1 MVRHLE
7 NGKSVLL
14 RQEFET
20 LEQNGITRVA
30 LPRIGDPDVIPLW
43 FGEGDLV
50 TPDFIRN
57 AAKQA
62 IDDGLTFYNHPS
74 GRADL
79 LAAIKAYLDRI
90 YGIDLDPDRL
100 AVPGSTML
108 GIFLAA
114 RMAVGS
120 GDHALI
126 VSPNWPNIDRAFQ
139 MTGAEFAFVRQRL
152 GPDGWTLDLEDV
164 FAAARPN
171 TRALFINTPCNP
183 TGWVMPAAE
192 QRRLLDFCRERG
204 IVILADEVYH
214 RNIFDGDAA
223 PSFLQIAA
231 PDDPLIV
238 LNGFSKA
245 FAMTGWRLGWM
256 VVPSGYRE
264 QMAAYSECANTGA
277 PPIVQSAGI
286 AALEQGEPL
295 VRELRERYR
304 AGRDSVMKILA
315 PHPRIDLH
323 MPEGAFYAFPRVRG
337 LRSSMDFSQGLL
349 AEEDVG
355 TAPGFTFGPGNEEN
369 FRLCF
374 ARSGDQLETALHRI
388 TGYLDR
394 HDNEFG

>member
-90 YGIDLDPDRL
+90 YDIDLDPDRI

-164 FAAARPN
+164 FAAARPEHA
-171 TRALFINTPCNP
+171 RALHQHALQPDGLGHAGGRTAA
-183 TGWVMPAAE
+183 PA
-192 QRRLLDFCRERG
+192 RLLPRAR
-204 IVILADEVYH
+204 H
-214 RNIFDGDAA
+214 R
-223 PSFLQIAA
+223 
-231 PDDPLIV
+231 
-238 LNGFSKA
+238 
-245 FAMTGWRLGWM
+245 
-256 VVPSGYRE
+256 
-264 QMAAYSECANTGA
+264 
-277 PPIVQSAGI
+277 
-286 AALEQGEPL
+286 
-295 VRELRERYR
+295 
-304 AGRDSVMKILA
+304 
-315 PHPRIDLH
+315 HPR
-323 MPEGAFYAFPRVRG
+323 GRG
-337 LRSSMDFSQGLL
+337 LSPQHIRRRTRRPPSC
-349 AEEDVG
+349 
-355 TAPGFTFGPGNEEN
+355 
-369 FRLCF
+369 RL
-374 ARSGDQLETALHRI
+374 RLPTTR
-388 TGYLDR
+388 
-394 HDNEFG
+394 